1 MNTVIHCDRLF
12 DGREAHGPSLVTVE
26 GETVRSVEAVGEEG
40 GNGREQGRAT
50 HRCTCLMPGL
60 IDCHLHLAGYSESDP
75 RRAPFQPMENSLRLL
90 TLNGVTT
97 VRDTGNS
104 IEAIRYARR
113 RHQQQNGHQR
123 ETSGKAN
130 PNKAN
135 PSKPSPSK
143 ASPRV
148 FGTGPLLDVP
158 PLVWPFSRI
167 VTDPEA
173 GRRQV
178 SLLHAEGMDWI
189 KSYRNIGYDELR
201 AIVDEAGE
209 RGMDVAADVGAVT
222 ARQAAQIGVRSL
234 EHAANL
240 FDARSFPE
248 LDPDDFGGA
257 QGRSR
262 LWSRV
267 DLESEAVASLV
278 ELLLERGTFLCPTL
292 IVSHR
297 WSSLEAMVEEPYL
310 DYMVGVM
317 PYHKYFKRMQGT
329 LGMMIGRRFM
339 DRYLPVPKPSRRERR
354 QIEEGLE
361 NLRRIVALLYRAGV
375 QIAAGTDTPNPSV
388 VPGFSLHQELELL
401 VQGGLEPVE
410 ALRLATSSAAE
421 LLRQPQ
427 LGSVRPGARADLLL
441 LDGDPTTD
449 ITETMNIQLLL
460 QGGQAVDREAVLEDF
475 LSTFHHGS

>member
-1 MNTVIHCDRLF
+1 MSLAVHCDRLF
-12 DGREAHGPSLVTVE
+12 DGQEVHGPSLVTVE
-26 GETVRSVEAVGEEG
+26 GDTVRAVEAVGEG
-40 GNGREQGRAT
+40 DVNGRAT
-50 HRCTCLMPGL
+50 HRCACLIPGL

-90 TLNGVTT
+90 TLNGITT

-104 IEAIRYARR
+104 IEAIRFARR
-113 RHQQQNGHQR
+113 RHQQENGGR
-123 ETSGKAN
+123 
-130 PNKAN
+130 
-135 PSKPSPSK
+135 

-209 RGMDVAADVGAVT
+209 RDMDVAADVGAVT
-222 ARQAAQIGVRSL
+222 ARQAAEIGVRSL

-240 FDARSFPE
+240 FDPRSFPE
-248 LDPDDFGGA
+248 LDPEEFGGA

-267 DLESEAVASLV
+267 DLDSEAVASLV
-278 ELLLERGTFLCPTL
+278 ELLLEKGTFLCPTL

-339 DRYLPVPKPSRRERR
+339 NRYLPVPKPSRRERR
-354 QIEEGLE
+354 QIEQGLE

-375 QIAAGTDTPNPSV
+375 KIAAGTDTPNPSV

-401 VQGGLEPVE
+401 VEGGLEPVE

-421 LLRQPQ
+421 LLRQPD

-441 LDGDPTTD
+441 LDGDPTAD
-449 ITETMNIQLLL
+449 ITETMSIQLLL
-460 QGGQAVDREAVLEDF
+460 QGGEAVDREAVLEDF
-475 LSTFHHGS
+475 LSTFKDGS

>member
-1 MNTVIHCDRLF
+1 MSIVIHCDRLF
-12 DGREAHGPSLVTVE
+12 DGREVHGPSLVTVE
-26 GETVRSVEAVGEEG
+26 GDTVRSVEVLGQGE
-40 GNGREQGRAT
+40 GNGRAT
-50 HRCTCLMPGL
+50 HRCACLIPGL

-90 TLNGVTT
+90 TLNGITT

-113 RHQQQNGHQR
+113 RHEQSGADGNGAG
-123 ETSGKAN
+123 TVGKAG
-130 PNKAN
+130 KR
-135 PSKPSPSK
+135 

-148 FGTGPLLDVP
+148 FGSGPLLDVP

-189 KSYRNIGYDELR
+189 KSYRNIGYDELQ

-222 ARQAAQIGVRSL
+222 ARQAAEIGVRSL

-240 FDARSFPE
+240 FDPRSFPT
-248 LDPDDFGGA
+248 LDPKDFGGA

-278 ELLLERGTFLCPTL
+278 ELLLARGTFLCPTL

-317 PYHKYFKRMQGT
+317 PYHKYLKRMQGKI
-329 LGMMIGRRFM
+329 GMMIGRRFM

-354 QIEEGLE
+354 EIEQGLE
-361 NLRRIVALLYRAGV
+361 NLRRIVTLLYRAGV
-375 QIAAGTDTPNPSV
+375 KIAAGTDTPNPSV

-401 VQGGLEPVE
+401 VQGGLEPAE

-421 LLRQPQ
+421 LLRRPE
-427 LGSVRPGARADLLL
+427 LGSVSAGARADLLL

-460 QGGQAVDREAVLEDF
+460 QGGEAVDREAVLEDF
-475 LSTFHHGS
+475 LSTFNHGS